1 MKITFVN
8 SCAYLGGAELW
19 HLRTAKALAARGHQI
34 AVMARTGGPLAAE
47 ARKARLRVMTLPFS
61 FDLDPVSFFRALSF
75 FKKEKPDLVLLN
87 DQRECRIVAPA
98 ARLAGVRVRV
108 QRKGWPFLKGSFRDR
123 LVYRHAVT
131 HLFAPSEA
139 VANVFRANSG
149 LPPERVTVIPN
160 SVAPVFFQTLD
171 RENSRQQLGLPGDE
185 PVIGTAGRLVTQKG
199 FDLLIAAAGQLWAG
213 GLRPWIVIAGEGPEK
228 ESLQNL
234 AVKFGIRYNFLL
246 AGQVA
251 DVPAFLAALDFF
263 VFPSR
268 QEGRSNALAEA
279 MAAGLPIIASN
290 IPGNDEMIEH
300 ERTGLLAPPEDPSA
314 LARAL
319 ARMLDDRELAG
330 RLGRAAGTW
339 AKDHLDEQN
348 ILGDL
353 ENYFQRLIGPGS
365 GPGRK

>member
-1 MKITFVN
+1 V
-8 SCAYLGGAELW
+8 
-19 HLRTAKALAARGHQI
+19 I
-34 AVMARTGGPLAAE
+34 A
-47 ARKARLRVMTLPFS
+47 LPFS
-61 FDLDPVSFFRALSF
+61 FDLDPVTFFRALNF
-75 FKKEKPDLVLLN
+75 FKKDKPDLVLLN

-139 VANVFRANSG
+139 VAKIFRANSG
-149 LPPERVTVIPN
+149 LPPERVAVIAN
-160 SVAPVFFQTLD
+160 SVAPVFFKTTD
-171 RENSRQQLGLPGDE
+171 RENARQQLGLPFDE

-199 FDLLIAAAGQLWAG
+199 FDLLIEAAGQLWTG
-213 GLRPWIVIAGEGPEK
+213 GLRPWIVIAGDGPEK

-251 DVPAFLAALDFF
+251 DMPAFLAALDFF

-279 MAAGLPIIASN
+279 MAAGLGIIASD
-290 IPGNDEMIEH
+290 IPGNDEMIEN
-300 ERTGLLAPPEDPSA
+300 ETTGLLVPPEDPAA

-319 ARMLDDRELAG
+319 ARMLNDPGLAG

-339 AKDHLDEQN
+339 ARDHLDEQKLLD
-348 ILGDL
+348 IL
-353 ENYFQRLIGPGS
+353 ENYFRSLIGAGS